1 MATPRRD
8 AGAGVSGASVL
19 VIEDDEGVREL
30 VGYHLS
36 RAGFRVIEA
45 EDGESG
51 WSRLDGVDVV
61 VLDWM
66 LPGESGLDWLGR
78 LRMARG
84 QELPVLMLTARARE
98 VDRVEGLESGADDY
112 LVKPF
117 SAAELVAR
125 VRALLRRAPPSRR
138 LEVGALVVDS
148 ERARVTLSEVE
159 LELTRREYEL
169 LAFLAAHPGRVFGR
183 TELLDRVWGED
194 FVGSERTVDQHVAQL
209 RARLGASWIETVRGR
224 GYRLAEPSRT
234 SEGRSPP

>member
-1 MATPRRD
+1 M
-8 AGAGVSGASVL
+8 L
-19 VIEDDEGVREL
+19 LIEDDEGVREL
-30 VGYHLS
+30 VAYHLS
-36 RAGFRVIEA
+36 QAGFHVIEA
-45 EDGESG
+45 RDGESG
-51 WSRLDGVDVV
+51 WALLDGIDVV

-66 LPGESGLDWLGR
+66 LPGESGLEWLGR
-78 LRMARG
+78 LRSTRG
-84 QELPVLMLTARARE
+84 HELPVLMLTARARE
-98 VDRVEGLESGADDY
+98 VDRVEGLEGGADDY

-117 SAAELVAR
+117 SAAELAAR

-138 LEVGALVVDS
+138 LEVGELVVDGD
-148 ERARVTLSEVE
+148 RARVTLGDVE

-224 GYRLAEPSRT
+224 GYRLAEFVRASA
-234 SEGRSPP
+234 GRSGP

>member
-1 MATPRRD
+1 MTGAT
-8 AGAGVSGASVL
+8 VL

-30 VGYHLS
+30 VAYHLS
-36 RAGFRVIEA
+36 RAGFHVVEA
-45 EDGESG
+45 EDGEGG
-51 WSRLDGVDVV
+51 WSRLDGIDVV

-66 LPGESGLDWLGR
+66 LPGESGLDWLTR
-78 LRMARG
+78 LRSARRH
-84 QELPVLMLTARARE
+84 ELPVLMLTARARE
-98 VDRVEGLESGADDY
+98 VDRVEGLEGGADDY

-138 LEVGALVVDS
+138 LEVGELVVDS
-148 ERARVTLSEVE
+148 ERARVTLGAAEM
-159 LELTRREYEL
+159 ELTRREYEL

-224 GYRLAEPSRT
+224 GYRLADPSRT
-234 SEGRSPP
+234 PERRPLP